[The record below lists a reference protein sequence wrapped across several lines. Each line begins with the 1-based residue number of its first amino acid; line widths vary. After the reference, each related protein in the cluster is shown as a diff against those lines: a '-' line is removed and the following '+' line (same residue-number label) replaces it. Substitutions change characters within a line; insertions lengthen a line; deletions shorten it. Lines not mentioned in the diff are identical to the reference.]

1 MVVIRGINIW
11 PSSIEAV
18 IRRFPNVVEFRT
30 TVDATKAM
38 SDVFIDVEFDTA
50 VTDTESER
58 RIIEDALRATLALRV
73 PVQVVAAGILP
84 RFEMKARRWIRLR

>member
-18 IRRFPNVVEFRT
+18 LRRFPAVVEFRT

-38 SDVFIDVEFDTA
+38 ADIRIEVELDPA
-50 VTDTESER
+50 VDDPEAER
-58 RIIEDALRATLALRV
+58 RVIEDALRAALALRV
-73 PVQVVAAGILP
+73 PVTLAETGSLP